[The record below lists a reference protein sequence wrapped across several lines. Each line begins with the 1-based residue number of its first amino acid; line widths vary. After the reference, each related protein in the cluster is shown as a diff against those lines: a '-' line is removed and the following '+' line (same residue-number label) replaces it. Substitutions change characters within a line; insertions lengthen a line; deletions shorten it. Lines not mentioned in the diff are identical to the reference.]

1 MSELFKQSDIVKKLQ
16 RYCVYQD
23 RCHKDVTDKMK
34 LMKIPY
40 SLFDNVL
47 VELIKDDFLNEERFA
62 YSFIQG
68 KFRIKQWGKIKL
80 KNELLQRKITSALI
94 NNALSQINTEDYN
107 KTFDELALK
116 KFNYLNQDTSI
127 NSKKKFIN
135 YLQYRGWEND
145 LIFKK
150 VNDFFK
156 I

>member
-62 YSFIQG
+62 FSFVRG

-80 KNELLQRKITSALI
+80 KNELFQRKITSALI
-94 NNALSQINTEDYN
+94 NNALAQINDEDYN
-107 KTFDELALK
+107 KTFDQLALK
-116 KFNYLNQDTSI
+116 KFNSLNQDTSI
-127 NSKKKFIN
+127 KSKKKFVS

-150 VNDFFK
+150 VNDFF
-156 I
+156 

>member
-1 MSELFKQSDIVKKLQ
+1 
-16 RYCVYQD
+16 
-23 RCHKDVTDKMK
+23 MK

-62 YSFIQG
+62 FSFIRG

-80 KNELLQRKITSALI
+80 KNELRQRNITSALI
-94 NNALSQINTEDYN
+94 NNALDQINNEDYN

-150 VNDFFK
+150 VNDLF
-156 I
+156 

>member
-62 YSFIQG
+62 YSFIRG

>member
-40 SLFDNVL
+40 TLYDNVL

-62 YSFIQG
+62 FSFIRG

-80 KNELLQRKITSALI
+80 KNELFQRNITSALI
-94 NNALSQINTEDYN
+94 NNALGQINDEDYN

-116 KFNYLNQDTSI
+116 KFNYLNQDTSLK
-127 NSKKKFIN
+127 SKKKFIS

>member
-40 SLFDNVL
+40 TLYDNVL

-62 YSFIQG
+62 FSFVRG

-80 KNELLQRKITSALI
+80 KNGLLQRNITLALI
-94 NNALSQINTEDYN
+94 NNALGQINNEDYN

-150 VNDFFK
+150 VNDLF
-156 I
+156 

>member
-1 MSELFKQSDIVKKLQ
+1 
-16 RYCVYQD
+16 
-23 RCHKDVTDKMK
+23 MK

-62 YSFIQG
+62 FSFIRG

-80 KNELLQRKITSALI
+80 KNELLQRNITSALI
-94 NNALSQINTEDYN
+94 NNALSQINNEDYN

-127 NSKKKFIN
+127 NSKKKFIS

-150 VNDFFK
+150 VNDLF
-156 I
+156 